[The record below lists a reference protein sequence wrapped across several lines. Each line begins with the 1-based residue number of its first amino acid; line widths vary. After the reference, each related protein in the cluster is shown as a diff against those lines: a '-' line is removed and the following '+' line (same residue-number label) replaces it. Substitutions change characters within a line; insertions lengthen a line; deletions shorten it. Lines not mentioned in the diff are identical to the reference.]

1 MVARETHP
9 EISGLEL
16 SVSPT
21 CPPGRRE
28 GLEIE
33 LLANGQIFNQSHLHN
48 ESSIKTQNDE
58 VGQASGSV
66 VLATVIVTLC
76 YDGPS
81 KLI

>member
-66 VLATVIVTLC
+66 NKWKW
-76 YDGPS
+76 G
-81 KLI
+81 